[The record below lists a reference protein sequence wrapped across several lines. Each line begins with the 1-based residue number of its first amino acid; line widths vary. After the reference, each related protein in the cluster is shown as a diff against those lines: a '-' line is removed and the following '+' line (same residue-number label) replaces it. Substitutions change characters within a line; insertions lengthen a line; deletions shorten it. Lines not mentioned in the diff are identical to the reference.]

1 MYLTITLVFC
11 VALVYPLVRYWTV
24 RNNWGDY
31 WGEEGYFRA
40 ERGVNA
46 LMLESE
52 CFWARPKAW
61 GHLSGGSGN
70 SSTNIYD
77 PAGSVYDSAAVESFS
92 KRALTAARLGKTMS
106 TVAAEELA
114 AMTAPS
120 PASVYVGYMG
130 GLVVGA
136 GLVVAAFV
144 AGKRHERYAGYELA

>member
-1 MYLTITLVFC
+1 M
-11 VALVYPLVRYWTV
+11 

-46 LMLESE
+46 LMLETA

-61 GHLSGGSGN
+61 GHLTGGAGN
-70 SSTNIYD
+70 ASTNAYD
-77 PAGSVYDSAAVESFS
+77 PAGSVYDIAAVESFS
-92 KRALTAARLGKTMS
+92 KRALAAARLGKTMS

-114 AMTAPS
+114 AMAAPT
-120 PASVYVGYMG
+120 PVSVYVGYMG

-144 AGKRHERYAGYELA
+144 AGKRHERYTGYELA